1 MANEAV
7 DTDRAMELLR
17 GILERMGIAAKV
29 ELREEEDK
37 RVLDVVCEVDDDLQ
51 RVIGR
56 RGQVVDALQHLV
68 GKMLIKG
75 KGEKPE
81 RNDKGEKA
89 DGRGKPIVVD
99 AGGYRQ
105 RHIERLE
112 GLATRM
118 AEKAMTTGKPVDLN
132 PMPAHDRRIVHMA
145 LANVDGVSTRSE
157 GEGDLRHIVVSPAA
171 GAGAEAT

>member
-1 MANEAV
+1 MTNDAV

-17 GILERMGIAAKV
+17 GILERMGIPAKV
-29 ELREEEDK
+29 ELHEAEDK
-37 RVLDVVCEVDDDLQ
+37 RVLDVVCEADDDLQ

-75 KGEKPE
+75 KGEKP
-81 RNDKGEKA
+81 DKGEA
-89 DGRGKPIVVD
+89 RGKPIVVD

-118 AEKAMTTGKPVDLN
+118 AEKAMSTGKPVDLN

-145 LANVDGVSTRSE
+145 LANVEGVSTQSE
-157 GEGDLRHIVVSPAA
+157 GEGDLRHIVVIPA
-171 GAGAEAT
+171 

>member
-7 DTDRAMELLR
+7 DTERAVDLLR

-29 ELREEEDK
+29 ELHDEEDK
-37 RVLDVVCEVDDDLQ
+37 RVLEVVCEQDDDLQ

-56 RGQVVDALQHLV
+56 RGQVVDALQHLI

-75 KGEKPE
+75 KSEKAERSEKP
-81 RNDKGEKA
+81 

-99 AGGYRQ
+99 AGGYRK

-112 GLATRM
+112 GLAARM

-145 LANVDGVSTRSE
+145 LANVEGVSTRSE
-157 GEGDLRHIVVSPAA
+157 GEGDLRHIVVIPGQAP
-171 GAGAEAT
+171 

>member
-7 DTDRAMELLR
+7 DTDRAIELLR

-37 RVLDVVCEVDDDLQ
+37 RVLDVVCDVEDDLQ

-75 KGEKPE
+75 KGEKA
-81 RNDKGEKA
+81 EKP

-112 GLATRM
+112 GLAARM
-118 AEKAMTTGKPVDLN
+118 AEKAMSTGQPVDLN

-145 LANVDGVSTRSE
+145 LANVEGVSTRSE
-157 GEGDLRHIVVSPAA
+157 GEGDLRHIIVVPGQAS
-171 GAGAEAT
+171 

>member
-17 GILERMGIAAKV
+17 GILDRMGIAAKV

-37 RVLDVVCEVDDDLQ
+37 RVLDVVCEADDDLQ

-75 KGEKPE
+75 KSEKPE
-81 RNDKGEKA
+81 KNDKGERA
-89 DGRGKPIVVD
+89 DRGKPIVVD

-112 GLATRM
+112 GLAARM
-118 AEKAMTTGKPVDLN
+118 AEKALSTGKPVDLN

-145 LANVDGVSTRSE
+145 LASVDGVSTRSE
-157 GEGDLRHIVVSPAA
+157 GEGDLRHIDVIPGA

>member
-1 MANEAV
+1 MANDAV
-7 DTDRAMELLR
+7 ETERAMELLR

-29 ELREEEDK
+29 ELHEAEDK
-37 RVLDVVCEVDDDLQ
+37 RVLDVVCADDEDLQ

-75 KGEKPE
+75 KGDKP
-81 RNDKGEKA
+81 DKA

-112 GLATRM
+112 GLAARM
-118 AEKAMTTGKPVDLN
+118 AEKAKSTGQPVDLN

-145 LANVDGVSTRSE
+145 LANVEGVSTRSE
-157 GEGDLRHIVVSPAA
+157 GEGDLRHIIVVP
-171 GAGAEAT
+171 G

>member
-7 DTDRAMELLR
+7 DTDRALELLR
-17 GILERMGIAAKV
+17 GILERMGITAKV
-29 ELREEEDK
+29 ELHEEEDK
-37 RVLDVVCEVDDDLQ
+37 RVLDVVCEADDDLQ

-75 KGEKPE
+75 KS
-81 RNDKGEKA
+81 EKA
-89 DGRGKPIVVD
+89 DRNEARGKPIVVD

-112 GLATRM
+112 GLAARM
-118 AEKAMTTGKPVDLN
+118 AEKAKTTGQPVDLN

-145 LANVDGVSTRSE
+145 LASVEGVSTKSE
-157 GEGDLRHIVVSPAA
+157 GEGDLRHIVVIP
-171 GAGAEAT
+171 G

>member
-7 DTDRAMELLR
+7 DTDRAIELLR
-17 GILERMGIAAKV
+17 GILVRMGIAAKV

-37 RVLDVVCEVDDDLQ
+37 RVLDVVCEADDDLQ

-75 KGEKPE
+75 KEKPE
-81 RNDKGEKA
+81 KSEKPDA
-89 DGRGKPIVVD
+89 RGKPIVVD

-112 GLATRM
+112 GLAARM
-118 AEKAMTTGKPVDLN
+118 AEKAKTTGQPVDLN

-157 GEGDLRHIVVSPAA
+157 GEGDLRHIVVVPGQA
-171 GAGAEAT
+171 G

>member
-7 DTDRAMELLR
+7 DTERALELLR
-17 GILERMGIAAKV
+17 GILERMGIVAKV
-29 ELREEEDK
+29 ELHEQEDK
-37 RVLDVVCEVDDDLQ
+37 RVLEVVCEQDDDLQ

-56 RGQVVDALQHLV
+56 RGQVVDALQHLI

-81 RNDKGEKA
+81 KSEKA

-112 GLATRM
+112 GLAARM
-118 AEKAMTTGKPVDLN
+118 AEKAKTTGKPVDLN

-157 GEGDLRHIVVSPAA
+157 GEGDLRHIVVIPGQAQ
-171 GAGAEAT
+171 